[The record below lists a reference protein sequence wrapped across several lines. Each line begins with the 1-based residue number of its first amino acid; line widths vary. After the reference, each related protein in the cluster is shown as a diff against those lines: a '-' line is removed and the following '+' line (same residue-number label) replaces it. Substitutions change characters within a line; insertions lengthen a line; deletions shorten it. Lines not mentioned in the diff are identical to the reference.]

1 MSVREIAYGIIDN
14 MTEEQVSGFIAMFSE
29 YAETQTEAD
38 DAEDALDDLFSL
50 IKPCPNIGD
59 YKEERHKYLD
69 ERYGS

>member
-14 MTEEQVSGFIAMFSE
+14 MTYDQVCSFISLFNG
-29 YAETQTEAD
+29 YAETQTD
-38 DAEDALDDLFSL
+38 DDDTVDPLEDLLSL

-69 ERYGS
+69 ERYGV

>member
-1 MSVREIAYGIIDN
+1 MSVREIAYGIIDSW
-14 MTEEQVSGFIAMFSE
+14 TEEQVGSFINLFGESAKTQ
-29 YAETQTEAD
+29 AEEDEAG
-38 DAEDALDDLFSL
+38 DALNDLLSL

>member
-14 MTEEQVSGFIAMFSE
+14 MTEEQVGGFIALFSE
-29 YAETQTEAD
+29 LAEAPTED
-38 DAEDALDDLFSL
+38 DDTVDALDDLFSL

-69 ERYGS
+69 ERYGV